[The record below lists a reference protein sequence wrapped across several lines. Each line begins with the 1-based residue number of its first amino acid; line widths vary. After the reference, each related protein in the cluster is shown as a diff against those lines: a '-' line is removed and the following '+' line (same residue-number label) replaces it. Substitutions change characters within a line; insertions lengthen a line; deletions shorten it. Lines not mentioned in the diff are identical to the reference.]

1 MQLNLRRTR
10 DNSRWSQVAPVP
22 APLPVPIQKRVI
34 PYSVHI
40 NKGSEELVDCRIG
53 DNIIDVD
60 YIDIGLKRGVLKQL
74 IGCGYLNLS
83 NPLLRKVSYFFVIS
97 ILLFI

>member
-10 DNSRWSQVAPVP
+10 DSSRWSQVTPEPVP
-22 APLPVPIQKRVI
+22 LSVPIERRVI
-34 PYSVHI
+34 SPSLRI
-40 NKGSEELVDCRIG
+40 NKGSEDLVDCRIG
-53 DNIIDVD
+53 DNIIVVD
-60 YIDIGLKRGVLKQL
+60 YIDIGLKRGILKKF

-97 ILLFI
+97 FYY